1 MQAQLK
7 TTGFS
12 KNVSDYRL
20 AVFTKSPDS
29 PEIKSRLGEEIG
41 PEIARHCY
49 HELLTNT
56 LRCAKSFLTTVYVDG
71 LSKDQ
76 NWLLGLSVKP
86 QSDGDL
92 GQRMLACFEDG
103 IIVLVGGDCPLM
115 STDYIEEAFDA
126 LVEHDLVLGPTED
139 GGYVLIGMN
148 EPKPELFHDIP
159 WSTESVLSATI
170 GVANTLGLSVKCLD
184 QVWDVDTKADYV
196 RWLDLRKDSS

>member
-12 KNVSDYRL
+12 KKVSDYRL

-29 PEIKSRLGEEIG
+29 SEIKSRLGEEIG
-41 PEIARHCY
+41 REIARHCY
-49 HELLTNT
+49 YELLTNT

-71 LSKDQ
+71 LSEDQ
-76 NWLLGLSVKP
+76 NWLLGLSAKP

-103 IIVLVGGDCPLM
+103 VIVLVGGDCPLM
-115 STDYIEEAFDA
+115 TTDYIEKAFDA

-139 GGYVLIGMN
+139 GGYVLIGMH